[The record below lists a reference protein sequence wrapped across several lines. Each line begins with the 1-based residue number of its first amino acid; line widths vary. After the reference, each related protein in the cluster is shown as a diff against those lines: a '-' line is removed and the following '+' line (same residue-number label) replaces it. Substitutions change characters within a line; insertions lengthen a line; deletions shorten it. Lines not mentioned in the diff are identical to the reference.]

1 MVGSF
6 MMPAQHSRR
15 AWRRPSGSQFRR
27 LNSSE
32 RIETMAY
39 SQENRL
45 IAIDTPLGKDVLL
58 LQDFSGHEGISRLF
72 SFHLDLLSLKDSI
85 SFKDIVGQNVTIE
98 IRLAN
103 NGLRYFNGFVS
114 RFAQSGSDVR
124 FTHYQMEVVPWL
136 WFLTRIA
143 DCRIFQEKTIP
154 DIIKAVFDSR
164 GFQDYKFSLTSTYD
178 PREYC
183 VQYRETD
190 FNFVSRLM
198 EQYGIFYFFEHED
211 GKHTLVLADSESVH
225 QPCPHQSKAGYNLV
239 TGGLDADDVVT
250 GWQMEQELRTGKYSL
265 TDYNFETPSANLMA
279 NEPTVV
285 SVGGNSAYEIYDY
298 PGEYP
303 NKSQGKTLAA

>member
-1 MVGSF
+1 
-6 MMPAQHSRR
+6 MPY
-15 AWRRPSGSQFRR
+15 
-27 LNSSE
+27 
-32 RIETMAY
+32 T
-39 SQENRL
+39 QENRL
-45 IAIDTPLGKDVLL
+45 IAVDTPLGADVLL
-58 LQDFSGHEGISRLF
+58 LQGLTGNEGVSRLF
-72 SFHLDLLSLKDSI
+72 RFDLDVLSEKNSI
-85 SFKDIVGQNVTIE
+85 SFKDVVGQNVTIR
-98 IRLAN
+98 ITLGDN
-103 NGLRYFNGFVS
+103 TPRYFNGFVS

-198 EQYGIFYFFEHED
+198 EQYGIFYFFEHEN
-211 GKHTLVLADSESVH
+211 GKHTLVLGDSESVH

-239 TGGLDADDVVT
+239 VGGLDAD
-250 GWQMEQELRTGKYSL
+250 ELAKTAAIAKYH
-265 TDYNFETPSANLMA
+265 DAGNFRKQR
-279 NEPTVV
+279 V
-285 SVGGNSAYEIYDY
+285 I
-298 PGEYP
+298 
-303 NKSQGKTLAA
+303 LAAADVFAGLKDGAALPHQNRPARHRFSAESFYAQTLGIRIAPVLGTA